1 MSTESVGEFIPES
14 LDSIGEEMSNF
25 FIIEKILEGLIDNLE
40 VGIHI
45 VDNEGKTRY
54 YNNAMGKVEG
64 INPNIVLGK
73 KVAEYLQDV
82 RDDESSLM
90 KVLKSGEKI
99 TDLIQHYG
107 NGHMKKIT
115 TINTTVPVKL
125 DNKIIA
131 AIEIS
136 KDITQLKG
144 LTNSIYKLQNLY
156 KEQDNHYTFD
166 DIYGN
171 SSSMQYAIQK
181 AKKASLSNSSV
192 LLYAETGAGKEVF
205 AQSIHYCGSRKDK
218 PFMPINCAA
227 IPATLLEGM
236 LFGTERGSFTGAE
249 NKKGLF
255 EEANHGTILLD
266 EVNSMEPYLQ
276 SKLLRVLQ
284 EGYIRRV
291 GSSKRID
298 IDVRIIA
305 TLNELPEK
313 LIEEGKLRKD
323 FYYRLGVLKINIPP
337 LRERKED
344 IPILVERLIKNYN
357 RILGKNIIGIDDD
370 MMNKFLTHKWP
381 GNIRELKNVIEAAI
395 NMADDHAVLSQDY
408 FDYIISNN
416 NSEVNYTD
424 IHNMAVDLGG
434 KIDLEIYMADIEK
447 SIIQKELKKNENNIT
462 RTARKLNI
470 SRQDLQYKIKKHN
483 INS

>member
-1 MSTESVGEFIPES
+1 
-14 LDSIGEEMSNF
+14 MSNF
-25 FIIEKILEGLIDNLE
+25 FKPEKILEILIENLE
-40 VGIHI
+40 VGIHV
-45 VDNEGKTRY
+45 VDGEGKTRY
-54 YNNAMGKVEG
+54 YNSAMGKAEG
-64 INPNIVLGK
+64 INPNRVLGK
-73 KVAEYLQDV
+73 KVNEYLEDV
-82 RDDESSLM
+82 KDNESSLM
-90 KVLKSGEKI
+90 KVLKSDEKI
-99 TDLIQHYG
+99 VDLIQHYG
-107 NGHMKKIT
+107 NGYKKEIT

-136 KDITQLKG
+136 KDMTQLKG
-144 LTNSIYKLQNLY
+144 LTESIYKLQNLY
-156 KEQDNHYTFD
+156 KKQESHYTFN

-171 SSSMQYAIQK
+171 SSSMKYAIEK
-181 AKKASLSNSSV
+181 ARKASMSNSSV

-205 AQSIHYCGSRKDK
+205 AQSIHYCGIRKDK

-227 IPATLLEGM
+227 IPSTLLEGM

-305 TLNELPEK
+305 TLNEDPKK
-313 LIEEGKLRKD
+313 LIESGKLRKD

-337 LRERKED
+337 LRERKDD
-344 IPILVERLIKNYN
+344 IPFLVDQLIKNYN
-357 RILGKNIIGIDDD
+357 RTLGKNIIGIDED
-370 MMNKFLTHKWP
+370 MMKKFLKHQWP

-395 NMADDHAVLSQDY
+395 NMADDNSILSQDY
-408 FDYIISNN
+408 FDYIIGN
-416 NSEVNYTD
+416 NSSD
-424 IHNMAVDLGG
+424 IDFIDINNIVANLNE
-434 KIDLEIYMADIEK
+434 KIDLETYMADIEK
-447 SIIQKELKKNENNIT
+447 TIIQKSLKKNANNIT
-462 RTARKLNI
+462 RTSRDLNI

-483 INS
+483 IDIQNNAKKILNSSPS

>member
-1 MSTESVGEFIPES
+1 MG
-14 LDSIGEEMSNF
+14 NF
-25 FIIEKILEGLIDNLE
+25 FKLEKILEILIENLE
-40 VGIHI
+40 VGIHV
-45 VDNEGKTRY
+45 VDGEGKTRY
-54 YNNAMGKVEG
+54 YNSAMGKAEG
-64 INPNIVLGK
+64 INPNMVLGK
-73 KVAEYLQDV
+73 RVNEYLEDV
-82 RDDESSLM
+82 KDNESSLM
-90 KVLKSGEKI
+90 KVLKSDEKI
-99 TDLIQHYG
+99 VDLIQHYG
-107 NGHMKKIT
+107 NGHKKKIT

-136 KDITQLKG
+136 KDMTQLKG
-144 LTNSIYKLQNLY
+144 LTESIYKLQDLY
-156 KEQDNHYTFD
+156 KRQESHYTFN

-171 SSSMQYAIQK
+171 SSSMKYAIEK
-181 AKKASLSNSSV
+181 AKKASMSNSSV

-205 AQSIHYCGSRKDK
+205 AQSIHYCGIRKDK

-227 IPATLLEGM
+227 IPSTLLEGM

-305 TLNELPEK
+305 TLNEDPKK
-313 LIEEGKLRKD
+313 LIESGKLRKD

-337 LRERKED
+337 LRERKDD
-344 IPILVERLIKNYN
+344 IPFLVDQLIKNYN
-357 RILGKNIIGIDDD
+357 RTLGKNIIGIDED
-370 MMNKFLTHKWP
+370 MMKKFLKHQWP

-395 NMADDHAVLSQDY
+395 NMADDNSILSQDY

-416 NSEVNYTD
+416 SSD
-424 IHNMAVDLGG
+424 IDFIDINNIVANLNE
-434 KIDLEIYMADIEK
+434 KIDLENYMADIEK
-447 SIIQKELKKNENNIT
+447 TIIRKSLKKNANNIT
-462 RTARKLNI
+462 RTSRDLNI

-483 INS
+483 IDIQSNAKKVLNSSPS

>member
-1 MSTESVGEFIPES
+1 MR
-14 LDSIGEEMSNF
+14 NF
-25 FIIEKILEGLIDNLE
+25 FKTEKVLENLIENLE
-40 VGIHI
+40 VGIHV
-45 VDNEGKTRY
+45 VDVEGKTRY
-54 YNNAMGKVEG
+54 YNSAMGKVEG
-64 INPNIVLGK
+64 INPNMVLGK
-73 KVAEYLQDV
+73 KVNEYLEDV
-82 RDDESSLM
+82 RDDDSSLM

-99 TDLIQHYG
+99 VDLIQHYG
-107 NGHMKKIT
+107 NEYKKKIA
-115 TINTTVPVKL
+115 TINTTVPVKV

-136 KDITQLKG
+136 KDMTQLKG
-144 LTNSIYKLQNLY
+144 LTESIYKLQDLY
-156 KEQDNHYTFD
+156 KKQENHYTFN
-166 DIYGN
+166 DIYGK
-171 SSSMQYAIQK
+171 SSSMKYAIEK
-181 AKKASLSNSSV
+181 AKKASMSNSSV
-192 LLYAETGAGKEVF
+192 LIYAETGAGKEVF
-205 AQSIHYCGSRKDK
+205 AQSIHYCGIRKDK

-298 IDVRIIA
+298 IDVRIVA
-305 TLNELPEK
+305 TLNEDPQK
-313 LIEEGKLRKD
+313 LIENGKLRKD
-323 FYYRLGVLKINIPP
+323 FYYRLGVLKITIPP

-344 IPILVERLIKNYN
+344 IPFLVDQLIKNYN
-357 RILGKNIIGIDDD
+357 RTLGKNIIGIDEE
-370 MMNKFLTHKWP
+370 MMKKFLEHQWP

-395 NMADDHAVLSQDY
+395 NMADDNSILSQEY
-408 FDYIISNN
+408 FDYVISNN
-416 NSEVNYTD
+416 SSD
-424 IHNMAVDLGG
+424 INFIDINNIVANLNG
-434 KIDLEIYMADIEK
+434 KIDLESYMADIEK
-447 SIIQKELKKNENNIT
+447 TIIQKALKKNANNIT
-462 RTARKLNI
+462 RTSRDLNI

-483 INS
+483 IDIQNMPKQF